1 MATNTKRDNPDHVEN
16 SELEVMRAKIKK
28 LEAKV
33 EELQRINNGQVDHH
47 EDQKNDVVDFLLVF
61 MNNNGFKQIAYK
73 ILSSLDCKS
82 FFLCRSVCRSWRDF
96 IDNEWSML
104 QMQIFHLNEEI
115 QYKMDFDPLIKI
127 MKENPDKSELRVF
140 IKMFQEL
147 VSKRC
152 NFKLECN
159 PEKYMIDHHRH
170 QELKILLLYPEEKDE
185 SSGMFTSIFKYACQ
199 HGCEICVKLLLDRS
213 EEKEID
219 LNLIK
224 KWDESYNEA
233 HEYEHCLLVALTNFI
248 FKKEVVDLLLR
259 SSEEKG
265 IDIYAKDS
273 KYGETMRDKIIFELQ
288 WGFISEIEDYTEA
301 TYKILKI
308 DPSVHLK
315 RKQ

>member
-1 MATNTKRDNPDHVEN
+1 MATNAKRERPEN

-147 VSKRC
+147 YQS
-152 NFKLECN
+152 
-159 PEKYMIDHHRH
+159 
-170 QELKILLLYPEEKDE
+170 
-185 SSGMFTSIFKYACQ
+185 A
-199 HGCEICVKLLLDRS
+199 
-213 EEKEID
+213 
-219 LNLIK
+219 
-224 KWDESYNEA
+224 A
-233 HEYEHCLLVALTNFI
+233 
-248 FKKEVVDLLLR
+248 
-259 SSEEKG
+259 
-265 IDIYAKDS
+265 
-273 KYGETMRDKIIFELQ
+273 
-288 WGFISEIEDYTEA
+288 ISNSNVTQKS
-301 TYKILKI
+301 T
-308 DPSVHLK
+308 
-315 RKQ
+315 